1 MIPPLHIFRS
11 AINEETKMTTTP
23 DNPIDPCTPLPRHK
37 MAALTFIGLLAPVYF
52 IPQLLS
58 RILPGQ
64 KLILTILAVSIIV
77 ALMNYAIM
85 PMLRWIFRGWLKS
98 SQIE

>member
-1 MIPPLHIFRS
+1 
-11 AINEETKMTTTP
+11 
-23 DNPIDPCTPLPRHK
+23 

-58 RILPGQ
+58 RLLPGQ
-64 KLILTILAVSIIV
+64 TLIVTIMAVGIIV

-85 PMLRWIFRGWLKS
+85 PILTSVFRGWMEPTS
-98 SQIE
+98 

>member
-1 MIPPLHIFRS
+1 
-11 AINEETKMTTTP
+11 MTTTP
-23 DNPIDPCTPLPRHK
+23 DNPIDRCPPLPRHK

-58 RILPGQ
+58 RLLPGQ
-64 KLILTILAVSIIV
+64 TLIVTIMAVGIIV

-85 PMLRWIFRGWLKS
+85 PILKSIFRGW
-98 SQIE
+98 IEPTS

>member
-1 MIPPLHIFRS
+1 M
-11 AINEETKMTTTP
+11 ATTP
-23 DNPIDPCTPLPRHK
+23 DKPIDQCTPLPRHK

-58 RILPGQ
+58 RLLPGQ
-64 KLILTILAVSIIV
+64 TLIFTILAVSIIV

-85 PMLRWIFRGWLKS
+85 PILKLVFHGWIKPKA
-98 SQIE
+98 

>member
-1 MIPPLHIFRS
+1 
-11 AINEETKMTTTP
+11 MTTTP
-23 DNPIDPCTPLPRHK
+23 DNPIDQCTPLPRHK

-58 RILPGQ
+58 RLLPGQ
-64 KLILTILAVSIIV
+64 TLIVTIMSVGIIV

-85 PMLRWIFRGWLKS
+85 PILKSIFRGWIKPTS
-98 SQIE
+98 

>member
-1 MIPPLHIFRS
+1 
-11 AINEETKMTTTP
+11 MTTTP

-58 RILPGQ
+58 RLLPGQ
-64 KLILTILAVSIIV
+64 TLIVTIMAVGIIV

-85 PMLRWIFRGWLKS
+85 PILKSIFRGW
-98 SQIE
+98 IEPTS

>member
-1 MIPPLHIFRS
+1 M
-11 AINEETKMTTTP
+11 TKTP
-23 DNPIDPCTPLPRHK
+23 SNPIDQCAPLPRHK

-58 RILPGQ
+58 RLLPGQ
-64 KLILTILAVSIIV
+64 TLIVTIMAVGIIV

-85 PMLRWIFRGWLKS
+85 PVLKLVFRGWIKPTS
-98 SQIE
+98 

>member
-1 MIPPLHIFRS
+1 
-11 AINEETKMTTTP
+11 MTTTP
-23 DNPIDPCTPLPRHK
+23 DNPIDQCTPVPRHK

-58 RILPGQ
+58 RLLPGQ
-64 KLILTILAVSIIV
+64 TLIVTIMAVGIIV

-85 PMLRWIFRGWLKS
+85 PILKWVFRGWIQQKS
-98 SQIE
+98 

>member
-1 MIPPLHIFRS
+1 
-11 AINEETKMTTTP
+11 MTATP
-23 DNPIDPCTPLPRHK
+23 DHPIVQCRPLPRHK

-58 RILPGQ
+58 QLLPGQ
-64 KLILTILAVSIIV
+64 TLIVTIMAVGIIV

-85 PMLRWIFRGWLKS
+85 PILKSVFRGWIKPTL
-98 SQIE
+98 